1 MSSKAHGNKAQTIF
15 TYKKIYQ
22 AYLDCRTNKRK
33 TINSL
38 KFEYELEKNLAN
50 LIVRLRNGT
59 YKPDRST
66 CFVVTDPTI
75 REIFAADFKD
85 RIIHHLFVS
94 ELSGITENF
103 FCFDSYA
110 CRKGKGT
117 HAAVERLK
125 NFLPKATNNYTRQA
139 YCLQLDISSFFMS
152 IDHNILFG
160 LVKKRIDKST
170 RESLWKN
177 EMLWLAKVIIYTKAT
192 DNYIVKGEKQNFALL
207 PKGKSLFEVGK
218 FKGLPIGNLTSQFFA
233 NLYMNELDQ
242 YIKRSL
248 KCRFYVRYVDDFMIL
263 SNSKTDLEKVIVGID
278 NFLRQKL
285 KLSLNYKKTKL
296 KNIHQGIDFLGYYIK
311 PDYVLARKKVV
322 KRFWSKIRLI
332 QSTQP
337 VDKNRLRELT
347 ASYFGHFGHANSYF
361 LRKKFEQVIEQ
372 INKVKIS

>member
-1 MSSKAHGNKAQTIF
+1 MSSKAHDNKVKTIF

-33 TINSL
+33 TINAL
-38 KFEYELEKNLAN
+38 KFEYELENNLAS
-50 LIVRLRNGT
+50 LIARLKNRT
-59 YKPDRST
+59 YTPDRST
-66 CFVVTDPTI
+66 CFVVTDPTV

-85 RIIHHLFVS
+85 RIIHHLFVT
-94 ELSGITENF
+94 ELSSITEKS

-117 HAAVERLK
+117 HAAVDRLK
-125 NFLPKATNNYTRQA
+125 KFLPKVTNNYTRQA

-160 LVKKRIDKST
+160 LVKNRINKST
-170 RESLWKN
+170 RENLWKN
-177 EMLWLAKVIIYTKAT
+177 EMLWLTKVIIYTKAT
-192 DNYIVKGEKQNFALL
+192 DNYILKGEKRNFALL

-248 KCRFYVRYVDDFMIL
+248 KCRFYIRYVDDLIIL
-263 SNSKTDLEKVIVGID
+263 GNLKSDLEKAIVEID
-278 NFLRQKL
+278 KFLKQELR
-285 KLSLNYKKTKL
+285 LSLNYKKTKL

-311 PDYVLARKKVV
+311 PNYVLTRKKVV

-332 QSTQP
+332 QSTKP
-337 VDKNRLRELT
+337 VDKNRLRELA

-372 INKVKIS
+372 IVKI